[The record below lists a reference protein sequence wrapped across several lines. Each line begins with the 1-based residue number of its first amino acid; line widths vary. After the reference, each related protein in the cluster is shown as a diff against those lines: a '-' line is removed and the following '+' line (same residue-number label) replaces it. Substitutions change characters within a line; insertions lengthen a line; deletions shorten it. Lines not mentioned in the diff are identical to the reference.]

1 MTELHW
7 LTASEIAAAYAARKL
22 SPVELLEA
30 LLARIAKLDPK
41 LNAFIRL
48 DADFAMDAARL
59 AEREL
64 FAGRSRGR
72 LHGVPIGIKDIFD
85 VAGLPTTCNSKLM
98 LDNVATRDAHVVARL
113 RAAGAIILGKLGTH
127 EFAIGG
133 PSFDL
138 PFPPPRNPWNPDH
151 HPGGSSSGSGAGIAA
166 GLFPLALGSDSGGS
180 VRHPASACGITGLKP
195 TYGLV
200 SRTGVA
206 PLSFTVDHVGPMARS
221 AEDVALLLDAIA
233 GHDPRDP
240 GSVASG
246 QHGFGDDLS
255 LDLRGLRV
263 GFVRHFHEQ
272 DLTADP
278 EVLAALEQVAATFAT
293 EGATVSTIV
302 LPPLN
307 EFAGVCRVIL
317 GSEVWPT
324 HAERLRSRAG
334 DYGQLSRQRLMS
346 GAFLSADDYL
356 RAQKRRSEM
365 KAAVDEAFGV
375 VDILLTASALAPPCR
390 IEDVEMLAATH
401 QLQAWTPFNVTGHP
415 AVSVMA
421 GVSKSGLPLSAQ
433 LVAPALRDSLVLK
446 AANVYERS
454 TEWHSLRPPVA

>member
-7 LTASEIAAAYAARKL
+7 LTAGEIVAAYAARKL

-41 LNAFIRL
+41 LNAFTRL
-48 DADFAMDAARL
+48 DAGFAMDAARL

-85 VAGLPTTCNSKLM
+85 VAGLPTTCNSKFM
-98 LDNVATRDAHVVARL
+98 LDHVATRDAHVVARL

-166 GLFPLALGSDSGGS
+166 GLFPIALGSDSGGS
-180 VRHPASACGITGLKP
+180 VRHPASVCGITGLKP

-200 SRTGVA
+200 SRSGVA

-221 AEDVALLLDAIA
+221 AADVALLLDTIA

-240 GSVASG
+240 GSVASD

-255 LDLRGLRV
+255 LDLRGMRI

-278 EVLAALEQVAATFAT
+278 EVLAALEQVAATFAA
-293 EGATVSTIV
+293 EGATIVTIV
-302 LPPLN
+302 LPQLN

-317 GSEVWPT
+317 GAEVWPI

-334 DYGQLSRQRLMS
+334 DYGQLSRQRLMA
-346 GAFLSADDYL
+346 GAFLSAARLPAGEATPTRDDRRDRPGVRGGRYSIDRE
-356 RAQKRRSEM
+356 RARSAVPDRRRGDARGNASV
-365 KAAVDEAFGV
+365 AGVDAVQCHGPSRRFRHGWTLQVRIAAFG
-375 VDILLTASALAPPCR
+375 
-390 IEDVEMLAATH
+390 
-401 QLQAWTPFNVTGHP
+401 
-415 AVSVMA
+415 AVGCSDF
-421 GVSKSGLPLSAQ
+421 S
-433 LVAPALRDSLVLK
+433 
-446 AANVYERS
+446 
-454 TEWHSLRPPVA
+454 

>member
-1 MTELHW
+1 
-7 LTASEIAAAYAARKL
+7 
-22 SPVELLEA
+22 
-30 LLARIAKLDPK
+30 
-41 LNAFIRL
+41 
-48 DADFAMDAARL
+48 
-59 AEREL
+59 
-64 FAGRSRGR
+64 
-72 LHGVPIGIKDIFD
+72 
-85 VAGLPTTCNSKLM
+85 
-98 LDNVATRDAHVVARL
+98 
-113 RAAGAIILGKLGTH
+113 
-127 EFAIGG
+127 
-133 PSFDL
+133 
-138 PFPPPRNPWNPDH
+138 
-151 HPGGSSSGSGAGIAA
+151 
-166 GLFPLALGSDSGGS
+166 
-180 VRHPASACGITGLKP
+180 
-195 TYGLV
+195 
-200 SRTGVA
+200 
-206 PLSFTVDHVGPMARS
+206 
-221 AEDVALLLDAIA
+221 
-233 GHDPRDP
+233 
-240 GSVASG
+240 
-246 QHGFGDDLS
+246 
-255 LDLRGLRV
+255 
-263 GFVRHFHEQ
+263 
-272 DLTADP
+272 
-278 EVLAALEQVAATFAT
+278 VLAALEQVAATFAT

-390 IEDVEMLAATH
+390 IEDAEMLAATH

-421 GVSKSGLPLSAQ
+421 GVAKSGLPLSAQ
-433 LVAPALRDSLVLK
+433 LVAPALRDSIVLK